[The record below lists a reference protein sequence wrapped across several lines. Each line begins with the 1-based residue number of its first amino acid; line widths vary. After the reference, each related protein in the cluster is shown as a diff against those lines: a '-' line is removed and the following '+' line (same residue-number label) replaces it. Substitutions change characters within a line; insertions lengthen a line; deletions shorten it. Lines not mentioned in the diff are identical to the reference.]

1 MSASKGLSD
10 LFSTTRPTNNIKK
23 NDKNKKCVEH
33 VSVTG
38 NYDRL
43 TDKPTNRRTG
53 GVIRTLHFQL
63 RKKTTTLVCDEVE
76 EGVELV
82 EAEAVVQGLQRT
94 DSFQTTCV

>member
-1 MSASKGLSD
+1 M
-10 LFSTTRPTNNIKK
+10 FSTIRPTNNIKK
-23 NDKNKKCVEH
+23 NHKNKKCVEH

-43 TDKPTNRRTG
+43 TDKPTNRRTE
-53 GVIRTLHFQL
+53 GVIRKLHFQL
-63 RKKTTTLVCDEVE
+63 KKPTTLVCDEVE

-94 DSFQTTCV
+94 DSFQTTCVKILDESET